1 MANALLMLISGNYKV
16 LNFSQARERLS
27 DSEEVSGLCC
37 LRHDVDYCLESALSM
52 AQLEEKC
59 GISSSYFFLVDSDH
73 YNVLSV
79 HSRDIISNIAQLG
92 HEICLHFDISNYD
105 KLDHSKIISF
115 HVSCL
120 ELASQKKVSNISYH
134 CPGVIGLNN
143 LSLADQY
150 EGLYNTY
157 SEKFNSYFNYA
168 SDSLCK
174 FKDIDILKKI
184 NARNLKNIHLLIH
197 PIWWC
202 ESALTRDQKIHDNFE
217 RKIKYFTSEYNNI
230 LVEYGVDKI

>member
-1 MANALLMLISGNYKV
+1 MISFNLEGYHALLMLISGNYKV

-92 HEICLHFDISNYD
+92 HEICLHFDISNY
-105 KLDHSKIISF
+105 SNASITEIVNF

-120 ELASQKKVSNISYH
+120 ELVSQKKVSNISYH
-134 CPGVIGLNN
+134 CPGAIGLSN

-150 EGLYNTY
+150 EGLSNTY
-157 SEKFNSYFNYA
+157 SESFNSYFYYA

-174 FKDIDILKKI
+174 FKDKNIFQKINEKKI
-184 NARNLKNIHLLIH
+184 
-197 PIWWC
+197 
-202 ESALTRDQKIHDNFE
+202 
-217 RKIKYFTSEYNNI
+217 
-230 LVEYGVDKI
+230 